1 MSNSR
6 KKTLFQEVALDPF
19 CLQAPLILEGV
30 NFKFGMTSGRYISAF
45 PNDWKNKALQIIN
58 SLEDELYK
66 KRAKAV
72 LSKPDVLN
80 CIITSDRKYRLDSE
94 WIAEV
99 IEASSAKPFGAII
112 SNKIVPLENSYIHDE
127 FDDYIMNSD
136 GEVGSINFTDIKST
150 DDFLK
155 NISPFLKTNK
165 KIALI
170 NKWQWLLT
178 DNKRVADWF
187 VTLMDFWIKCG
198 GVEATVIRSANER
211 KGFDHERF
219 KKEGKLLDQYLSRKN
234 FSGTFKYIAIDDS
247 QNELHA
253 RALIGNVCG
262 IHLDFGL
269 EMTTK
274 RHPWSL
280 MNKAS
285 FQTEYHLYLENDI
298 RNQYPNNLSYVFKPK
313 KIRV

>member
-1 MSNSR
+1 MSIPRN
-6 KKTLFQEVALDPF
+6 KALFHEVAIDPLCFQE
-19 CLQAPLILEGV
+19 QHILEGV

-45 PNDWKNKALQIIN
+45 PNDWKNKTLQIIN
-58 SLEDELYK
+58 GLQDDLYK

-72 LSKPDVLN
+72 LSKPDILN
-80 CIITSDRKYRLDSE
+80 CIITSDRKYRVDSE
-94 WIAEV
+94 WIDEV
-99 IEASSAKPFGAII
+99 IEMSSIKPFDAII
-112 SNKIVPLENSYIHDE
+112 SNKKVTLENSYIHND
-127 FDDYIMNSD
+127 FDDYIMKSD
-136 GEVGSINFTDIKST
+136 SEVGNINFTDIKT
-150 DDFLK
+150 TGDFLK
-155 NISPFLKTNK
+155 VISPFLKTNK

-187 VTLMDFWIKCG
+187 ITLMDFWIKSG

-211 KGFDHERF
+211 KGFDQERF
-219 KKEGKLLDQYLSRKN
+219 KKESKLLEQYLIRKN
-234 FSGTFKYIAIDDS
+234 YSGVFKYIAIDDS

-285 FQTEYHLYLENDI
+285 FQTEYNLYLENDI

-313 KIRV
+313 KIRF